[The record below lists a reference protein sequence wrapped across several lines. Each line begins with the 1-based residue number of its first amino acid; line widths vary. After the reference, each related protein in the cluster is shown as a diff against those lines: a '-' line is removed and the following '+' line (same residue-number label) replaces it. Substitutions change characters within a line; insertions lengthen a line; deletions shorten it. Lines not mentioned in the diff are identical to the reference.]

1 MGYRPSQGQSTLLP
15 QFTLKGLWMK
25 ALTFY
30 TGLTV
35 VVTAEKG

>member
-1 MGYRPSQGQSTLLP
+1 MP
-15 QFTLKGLWMK
+15 QFTLKGRWLK
-25 ALTFY
+25 ALAFY